1 MAFDN
6 TMLVFIYIKMKKKT
20 QYIYIYIYIYIIL
33 LIVMKSY
40 LVKMSS
46 ASIHIAQNTFEKN
59 AFLKQ
64 IHFITSTGHK
74 LL

>member
-6 TMLVFIYIKMKKKT
+6 PNLIFKYIKMTKKRN
-20 QYIYIYIYIYIIL
+20 IYIYIYIL
-33 LIVMKSY
+33 LFIGMKSY

>member
-1 MAFDN
+1 MEFDN
-6 TMLVFIYIKMKKKT
+6 TKLIFKYIKMNKKRN
-20 QYIYIYIYIYIIL
+20 IYIYIIL

>member
-1 MAFDN
+1 
-6 TMLVFIYIKMKKKT
+6 
-20 QYIYIYIYIYIIL
+20 
-33 LIVMKSY
+33 MKSY